1 MFTMLGCWVVVL
13 VETGEC
19 RASPGVS
26 SVKTTKKVSGAGRG
40 GPRGSN
46 REGLQDCSS
55 WASQLPRVTLHF
67 TSTRMEGMEVMEV
80 IVKMW
85 REWRGEREWWSVS
98 AQLCVSLSEWRPP
111 TLPQCSARDTYCHTT
126 HLPSTST
133 TSTT

>member
-1 MFTMLGCWVVVL
+1 MLGCWVVVL

-55 WASQLPRVTLHF
+55 WASQLPRVTSHL
-67 TSTRMEGMEVMEV
+67 TSHIYQDGGDGGDGGDCEDVEGVEG
-80 IVKMW
+80 
-85 REWRGEREWWSVS
+85 REGVVE
-98 AQLCVSLSEWRPP
+98 CVCTVVCQFIRVETP
-111 TLPQCSARDTYCHTT
+111 HTT
-126 HLPSTST
+126 TV
-133 TSTT
+133 